1 MSLHADVDI
10 QQLYK
15 NGEELCGD
23 NVIVTRSPDNT
34 TIVISDG
41 LGSGVKANILA
52 TMTTKIASSMLKRN
66 IQLDEVVKTIAE
78 TLPVCKVRKIAY
90 STLQII
96 KIDTT
101 GKATVVEFDCPPT
114 FFVRDGQVTP
124 FPVEKRQIGD
134 KMVGVGHLQL
144 LENDILVAVSDGVIH
159 AGLGALLKLGW
170 GWKGVSEELKDVC
183 YRYPSVETITRRIAG
198 CCEGYYLGKPGDDT
212 TVVAVKVHPTRFL
225 SLLTGPPKDMTN
237 DEKVIRRF
245 MCNDGK
251 KIIAGGSTANMV
263 GKYLDEK
270 VGVSLVSEDPNVPP
284 IGYLEG
290 IDLVTEG
297 ILTLNVV
304 IERLLDKNL
313 NDSPLEDGAT
323 LMAKMLNEADSI
335 EILAG
340 TAINPAHQ
348 NPNFP
353 FKINFRSQ
361 VLGEL
366 QKILQNKGKQ
376 VHIEWV

>member
-15 NGEELCGD
+15 HGEELCGD
-23 NVIVTRSPDNT
+23 NVVVRRSPDNT

-41 LGSGVKANILA
+41 LGSGVKANILS
-52 TMTTKIASSMLKRN
+52 TMTTKIASSMLKHN
-66 IQLDEVVKTIAE
+66 IKLEEVVRTIAE

-96 KIDTT
+96 KITT
-101 GKATVVEFDCPPT
+101 DGMATVVEFDCPPT
-114 FFVRDGQVTP
+114 FFVRDGQVIP
-124 FPVEKRQIGD
+124 FPVEKRVIAD
-134 KMVGVGHLQL
+134 KTVSVGRLQL

-170 GWKGVSEELKDVC
+170 GWKGVAEELKDVC
-183 YRYPSVETITRRIAG
+183 YQCPSVETITRRIAG
-198 CCEGYYLGKPGDDT
+198 CSEGYYLGKPGDDT
-212 TVVAVKVHPTRFL
+212 TVVAIKVHPARALT
-225 SLLTGPPKDMTN
+225 LLTGPPKDIAN

-245 MCNDGK
+245 LNNEGK
-251 KIIAGGSTANMV
+251 KIIAGGSTSNMV
-263 GKYLDEK
+263 ANHLGKK
-270 VGVSLVSEDPNVPP
+270 VSMSLKLEDPNVPP
-284 IGYLEG
+284 IGYLDG

-297 ILTLNVV
+297 ILTLN
-304 IERLLDKNL
+304 IAIDRLLDADL
-313 NDSPLEDGAT
+313 NDSKMEDGAT
-323 LMAKMLNEADSI
+323 LMAKMLNEADMI

-353 FKINFRSQ
+353 FKINLKSQ
-361 VLGEL
+361 VLGKLEKVL
-366 QKILQNKGKQ
+366 QDKGKQ
-376 VHIEWV
+376 VHLEWI

>member
-1 MSLHADVDI
+1 MEKMYD
-10 QQLYK
+10 
-15 NGEELCGD
+15 
-23 NVIVTRSPDNT
+23 
-34 TIVISDG
+34 
-41 LGSGVKANILA
+41 
-52 TMTTKIASSMLKRN
+52 M
-66 IQLDEVVKTIAE
+66 AE
-78 TLPVCKVRKIAY
+78 KPERV
-90 STLQII
+90 
-96 KIDTT
+96 
-101 GKATVVEFDCPPT
+101 
-114 FFVRDGQVTP
+114 
-124 FPVEKRQIGD
+124 
-134 KMVGVGHLQL
+134 
-144 LENDILVAVSDGVIH
+144 ILVAVSDGVIH

-170 GWKGVSEELKDVC
+170 GWKGVAEELKDVC

-225 SLLTGPPKDMTN
+225 SLLTGPPKDIDN

-245 MCNDGK
+245 ISNEGK

-263 GKYLDEK
+263 GRYLDEK
-270 VGVSLVSEDPNVPP
+270 VGVSLTSDDPNVPP

-313 NDSPLEDGAT
+313 NESTLEDGAT
-323 LMAKMLNEADSI
+323 LMAKLLNEADSI

-366 QKILQNKGKQ
+366 QKILQDKGKQ

>member
-15 NGEELCGD
+15 HGEELCGD
-23 NVIVTRSPDNT
+23 NVIVTRTPDNT
-34 TIVISDG
+34 TVVISDG

-52 TMTTKIASSMLKRN
+52 TMTTKIASSMLQRN
-66 IQLDEVVKTIAE
+66 IQLEEVVKTIAE

-96 KIDTT
+96 KISSD
-101 GKATVVEFDCPPT
+101 GMATVVEFDCPPT
-114 FFVRDGQVTP
+114 FFVRDGQVVP
-124 FPVEKRQIGD
+124 LPVEKKTIAG
-134 KMVGVGHLQL
+134 KTFGVGHIQL
-144 LENDILVAVSDGVIH
+144 RENDILVGVSDGVIH

-170 GWKGVSEELKDVC
+170 GWNGVAEEVKDVC
-183 YRYPSVETITRRIAG
+183 YRLPSVETITRRIVG
-198 CCEGYYLGKPGDDT
+198 CAEGYYLGKPGDDT
-212 TVVAVKVHPTRFL
+212 TVVVVKVHPARHLT
-225 SLLTGPPKDMTN
+225 LLTGPPKEMSS

-245 MCNDGK
+245 MQNEGK

-263 GKYLDEK
+263 ANYLGSK
-270 VGVSLVSEDPNVPP
+270 VEVALTSEDSHVPP
-284 IGYLEG
+284 IGYLDG

-304 IERLLDKNL
+304 IDRLLDDKL
-313 NDSPLEDGAT
+313 TDSALIDGAT
-323 LMAKMLNEADSI
+323 QMAQLLMAADSI

-353 FKINFRSQ
+353 FKINLKSQ
-361 VLGEL
+361 VLGKL
-366 QKILQNKGKQ
+366 QKILESKGKQ
-376 VHIEWV
+376 VHLEWV

>member
-1 MSLHADVDI
+1 M
-10 QQLYK
+10 
-15 NGEELCGD
+15 
-23 NVIVTRSPDNT
+23 
-34 TIVISDG
+34 
-41 LGSGVKANILA
+41 
-52 TMTTKIASSMLKRN
+52 
-66 IQLDEVVKTIAE
+66 
-78 TLPVCKVRKIAY
+78 
-90 STLQII
+90 
-96 KIDTT
+96 
-101 GKATVVEFDCPPT
+101 
-114 FFVRDGQVTP
+114 
-124 FPVEKRQIGD
+124 
-134 KMVGVGHLQL
+134 
-144 LENDILVAVSDGVIH
+144 
-159 AGLGALLKLGW
+159 
-170 GWKGVSEELKDVC
+170 
-183 YRYPSVETITRRIAG
+183 
-198 CCEGYYLGKPGDDT
+198 
-212 TVVAVKVHPTRFL
+212 
-225 SLLTGPPKDMTN
+225 TGPPKDIDN

-245 MCNDGK
+245 IANEGK

-263 GKYLDEK
+263 GRYLDEK

-284 IGYLEG
+284 IGYLDG

-304 IERLLDKNL
+304 IERLHDKNL
-313 NDSPLEDGAT
+313 NESTLEDGAT

-366 QKILQNKGKQ
+366 QKILQDKGKQ